1 MSDQAGAQGQAATDG
16 GAAANAGSALLG
28 GSGGGQQQTTTTTPT
43 NGAAPAATAA
53 TNGAAQ
59 NGNSAPWYS
68 SFMNGLDEPVAN
80 QWKSFAGRY
89 TSPQEFVKGHVELR
103 NNAIFLPKE
112 PKPEDLDNVY
122 TRLGMPK
129 DAKEYQ
135 FTDPQ
140 DVPLDDS
147 EKEFRESFRQVARRA
162 RLTQAQVKEIEAWNL
177 EHRKTVYDAESTKPK
192 VHYERAVQSLKKEW
206 GMDFERNVNLANNG
220 VRYYGKDE
228 WNALKDMK
236 LADGSFVGDRPEFA
250 RIWARIGNDLS
261 EDGRAVGMSQA
272 EIQGID
278 DQIKSLQEKA
288 KAEGKMPWQ
297 EPYHSQ
303 IESLMRKK
311 PGMSKKRSGGA
322 FGA

>member
-16 GAAANAGSALLG
+16 GASSNASSSLLG
-28 GSGGGQQQTTTTTPT
+28 GSGGQQTTTTTT
-43 NGAAPAATAA
+43 QATAPANGGTQPSTAA
-53 TNGAAQ
+53 TSQ
-59 NGNSAPWYS
+59 NGNLAPWYAT
-68 SFMNGLDEPVAN
+68 FMNGLDEPVAN

-89 TSPQEFVKGHVELR
+89 TSPAEFAKGHVELR
-103 NNAIFLPKE
+103 QNAIFLPKE

-122 TRLGMPK
+122 SRLGMPK

-140 DVPLDDS
+140 DIPLDDS

-162 RLTQAQVKEIEAWNL
+162 RLTQAQVNEIEAWNL

-192 VHYERAVQSLKKEW
+192 VHYERAVQNLKKEW
-206 GMDFERNVNLANNG
+206 GMDFERNINLANNG

-228 WNALKDMK
+228 WSALKDMK
-236 LADGSFVGDRPEFA
+236 LADGSFLGDRPEFA

-261 EDGRAVGMSQA
+261 EDGRAVGMSQS
-272 EIQGID
+272 EMQGID
-278 DQIKSLQEKA
+278 DQINGLREKA

-303 IESLMRKK
+303 IEALMRKK
-311 PGMSKKRSGGA
+311 PGMSRKRSGGA